1 MAKYVFPAVFE
12 KTDDGYDVSFPDIEN
27 CFTCGSD
34 IPEAFEMDQDVLPL
48 MLSEMEDDKKAIPK
62 PTYLKSIVLSNNEF
76 TSYIFADT
84 DAYRKNIIEVPY
96 EIF

>member
-34 IPEAFEMDQDVLPL
+34 IPEAFEMAQDVLPL
-48 MLSEMEDDKKAIPK
+48 MLSEMEDDK
-62 PTYLKSIVLSNNEF
+62 
-76 TSYIFADT
+76 
-84 DAYRKNIIEVPY
+84 
-96 EIF
+96 